1 VVFFDDIAAASTSV
15 QAALFQLILAR
26 RVDQATISPHVRFLA
41 ASNRRQDRAGVGA
54 VLTPLIGRFAAVV
67 ELVPEVEPWCSWAMA
82 HDIAPAIIGYV
93 RFRPQNLITELPAG
107 IMKCPSPRSWAQLS
121 ALLSLGCDDFG
132 SIAGAIGDGAA
143 GEFAAYLSTAAKL
156 PTWKYLCGH
165 ATSYAV
171 PKAPGMAYAIEGLCA
186 RYATEDTLETAL
198 EIVGRLGE
206 EYVGLFLSDSVAR
219 QPGMAANRTFF
230 EAMTAAHIVLSPR
243 ESEPV
248 SKKIG

>member
-1 VVFFDDIAAASTSV
+1 
-15 QAALFQLILAR
+15 
-26 RVDQATISPHVRFLA
+26 
-41 ASNRRQDRAGVGA
+41 
-54 VLTPLIGRFAAVV
+54 
-67 ELVPEVEPWCSWAMA
+67 
-82 HDIAPAIIGYV
+82 
-93 RFRPQNLITELPAG
+93 
-107 IMKCPSPRSWAQLS
+107 
-121 ALLSLGCDDFG
+121 
-132 SIAGAIGDGAA
+132 
-143 GEFAAYLSTAAKL
+143 
-156 PTWKYLCGH
+156 
-165 ATSYAV
+165 
-171 PKAPGMAYAIEGLCA
+171 MAYAIEGLCA